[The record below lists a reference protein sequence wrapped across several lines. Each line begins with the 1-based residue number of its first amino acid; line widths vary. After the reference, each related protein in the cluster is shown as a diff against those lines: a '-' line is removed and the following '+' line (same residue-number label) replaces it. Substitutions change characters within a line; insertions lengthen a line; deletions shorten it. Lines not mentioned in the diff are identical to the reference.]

1 MYMSHTVHLGRI
13 MGRVLE
19 EVTVRIALKRD
30 LAKKF
35 NSIKE
40 YYGLIHDTEV
50 IRVLVS
56 ETYHSIER
64 QT

>member
-1 MYMSHTVHLGRI
+1 
-13 MGRVLE
+13 MGQVLE
-19 EVTVRIALKRD
+19 GVTVRIAVKKD

-35 NSIKE
+35 NRLKE

-56 ETYHSIER
+56 EMYHSIER
-64 QT
+64 QRRT

>member
-1 MYMSHTVHLGRI
+1 MRALI
-13 MGRVLE
+13 E
-19 EVTVRIALKRD
+19 EVTVRIAVKRD

-35 NSIKE
+35 NRIKE

-64 QT
+64 QRRT